1 MVKVRV
7 TGNFKDR
14 YSNLKLR
21 KIGEVFDTEKE
32 RADKLKELGFI
43 ELAQQTKKTESAD

>member
-7 TGNFKDR
+7 IENFKDR

-21 KIGEVFDTEKE
+21 KIGEVFDTERE
-32 RADKLKELGFI
+32 RADKLKELGFV
-43 ELAQQTKKTESAD
+43 ELVSQTKKTESAD